1 MTSAGV
7 ADAGSSDVERAV
19 AQLRSVRSFEQ
30 LCRVVG
36 FAARRVTGA
45 DGATFVVRDGDRCFY
60 VDEDAI
66 APLWK
71 GQRFPISQCIS
82 GWPMQHAESAQISDI
97 RVDPRIPQEAY
108 RPTFVRSLVSVP
120 VGLDDPIGAIGVYW
134 DRIEQGLDE
143 ASLTALRRLAAE
155 AEHAMRRLGLE
166 SAPWAPNFA
175 LDRVW

>member
-1 MTSAGV
+1 VPSAGV
-7 ADAGSSDVERAV
+7 ADAASGGVDRAA
-19 AQLRSVRSFEQ
+19 AQLQSVQSFEAI
-30 LCRVVG
+30 CSIVVST
-36 FAARRVTGA
+36 ARRVTGA
-45 DGATFVVRDGDRCFY
+45 EGVTFVVRDGDRCFY

-82 GWPMQHAESAQISDI
+82 GWAMRHAEPAQVSDI

-120 VGLDDPIGAIGVYW
+120 VGEDEPIGAIGVYW
-134 DRIEQGLDE
+134 DRVDQGLDA
-143 ASLTALRRLAAE
+143 ASLAELRRLAA
-155 AEHAMRRLGLE
+155 AAAHAMRRLGLE

-175 LDRVW
+175 LDRAW